1 MSPSCNNN
9 DLKLNFWKIKDT
21 SRRPENLLKKD
32 QGGRRIVFNLTSCS
46 RGKNTFS
53 LYIHSMYSE
62 MKIISLPPPPPSH
75 TRWIYRG
82 VSLRVSI
89 YVGQTRDYL
98 NGFHP
103 FGRYN
108 FFNILTRIGR
118 ERRPAKRPPT
128 EGWQT
133 STSSPQNSFIRERR
147 GTSDLEETAPFR
159 MHNTF

>member
-1 MSPSCNNN
+1 MRRIFFF
-9 DLKLNFWKIKDT
+9 LFFFGKI
-21 SRRPENLLKKD
+21 RRKKE
-32 QGGRRIVFNLTSCS
+32 IVFNLINSGSFHFFLVTPFVSLW
-46 RGKNTFS
+46 KHFS
-53 LYIHSMYSE
+53 LYIHSMYFE
-62 MKIISLPPPPPSH
+62 MKIIPCPPPRIH
-75 TRWIYRG
+75 GIRI
-82 VSLRVSI
+82 SLSVSI

-98 NGFHP
+98 NGFQP

-108 FFNILTRIGR
+108 FFDILASYWKGTQA
-118 ERRPAKRPPT
+118 AKRPPT

>member
-1 MSPSCNNN
+1 MFLILQVPRWERFFPLYPLDVLGDEDYFLPSP
-9 DLKLNFWKIKDT
+9 
-21 SRRPENLLKKD
+21 
-32 QGGRRIVFNLTSCS
+32 RIHVE
-46 RGKNTFS
+46 
-53 LYIHSMYSE
+53 YIAE
-62 MKIISLPPPPPSH
+62 
-75 TRWIYRG
+75 
-82 VSLRVSI
+82 SLRVSI

-98 NGFHP
+98 NGFQP